1 MTHKSVL
8 ALFIACTT
16 VLLANAQDNIAD
28 MRENY
33 NIGDE
38 VTVTGIVTNGPELGA
53 IRYLQDET
61 AGVALYPGNDW
72 SSLDF
77 EPQPGDNITITGE
90 ITEFAN
96 LLEIGPNISSLIL
109 NSSANPLPEAIILT
123 PGALSEQYEGMIVGI
138 NQAIFT
144 DGGGIFTVSTYN
156 FNAQDESGLIYI
168 PNGSP
173 IIGELVPFGSVDF
186 TGILSQFSFADPNS
200 GYQILPRFYSD
211 FIFSSNIN
219 LTSQVEQYDL
229 TTSSFDLAWSTD
241 LASTTQMNYG
251 LTSEMGTFVS
261 VGGEDVVHTVSLEGL
276 DSGTPYFCQAFSV
289 LGEDTA
295 RSAIGVYST
304 VSESSGEIRVYF
316 NRSVDTDFATIEE
329 AQSLFDN
336 TDDTIIACID
346 RAQTTLDIA
355 VYNNNSTAI
364 VEAINNA
371 LDRGVAIRYIAEGQT
386 ANTALN
392 GLDPEISVLDRQD
405 AISSGMHN
413 KFLIVDR
420 NNVDSAIVLTGS
432 TNWTSNNLF
441 SDPNNM
447 VIIQDQALAR
457 AYTLEFDEMWGG
469 DGSVPNQS
477 ESQFG
482 EFKINNTPKKF
493 IIGGVNV
500 ELYFSPSDNAT
511 GGIEEAIGT
520 TDYSLD
526 FALLLITNNIL
537 TDAIIAETSIFTNP
551 RGIIEDININ
561 GSDVEELIDA
571 GVEIISHQGISGQL
585 HHKYGIVDHIEPLSD
600 PTVIT
605 GSHNWSGAAESSNDE
620 NTLIIHDARIANLF
634 FQEFMA
640 RYAEST
646 LGIKNLDQLSLK
658 MYPNPANS
666 EVRFDFDL
674 GASTSLNI
682 RIFDMNGK
690 LIKEVSRQ
698 QLAGQN
704 SMLIQLDKFEEG
716 IYLVAMDSEA
726 GSSYKKLV
734 ITH

>member
-1 MTHKSVL
+1 MKYLILPLLGFL
-8 ALFIACTT
+8 AFQS
-16 VLLANAQDNIAD
+16 NAQDNIAD
-28 MRENY
+28 LRSNY
-33 NIGDE
+33 NVGD
-38 VTVTGIVTNGPELGA
+38 VATITGIITNGAELGA
-53 IRYLQDET
+53 IRYIQDES
-61 AGVALYPGNDW
+61 GGIALYPGTNW
-72 SSLDF
+72 GSQDF

-96 LLEIGPNISSLIL
+96 LLEIGPSISSLVL
-109 NSSANPLPEAIILT
+109 NSAGNVLPEPIILT
-123 PGALSEQYEGMIVGI
+123 PAEISEQYEGMLVAI
-138 NQAIFT
+138 NQAIFA
-144 DGGGIFTVSTYN
+144 DGGTEFTVSTYN
-156 FNAQDESGLIYI
+156 YIAQDEQGIIYI

-173 IIGELVPFGSVDF
+173 IIGELVPFGAADF
-186 TGILSQFSFADPNS
+186 SGILSQYSFADPNA
-200 GYQILPRFYSD
+200 GYQILPKSYDD
-211 FIFSSNIN
+211 FLLESNIN
-219 LTSQVEQYDL
+219 LTSQLEQYDL

-241 LASTTQMNYG
+241 IASTTQMNYG
-251 LTSEMGTFVS
+251 LTPEMGTIAT
-261 VGGEDVVHTVSLEGL
+261 VGGEDVIHTVSLEGL
-276 DSGTPYFCQAFSV
+276 ESGTPYFCQAFSV

-304 VSESSGEIRVYF
+304 VSESSGVMQVYF
-316 NRSVDTDFATIEE
+316 NRSVDITFATIEE
-329 AQSLFDN
+329 AHSLFDD
-336 TDDTIIACID
+336 TDDTIIAYIN

-371 LDRGVAIRYIAEGQT
+371 LDRDVMVRYIAEGGT

-392 GLDPEISVLDRQD
+392 GLDPSISVLDRQD
-405 AISSGMHN
+405 AIASGMHN

-457 AYTLEFDEMWGG
+457 AYTLEFNEMWGG
-469 DGSVPNQS
+469 E
-477 ESQFG
+477 ESTPDVAASRFG

-493 IIGGVNV
+493 IIGGIDI

-537 TDAIIAETSIFTNP
+537 TDAIIAETSILTNP

-561 GSDVEELIDA
+561 GSDVDELIDG
-571 GVEIISHQGISGQL
+571 GVEIISHQGIPGQL

-605 GSHNWSGAAESSNDE
+605 GSHNWSGSAESTNDE
-620 NTLIIHDARIANLF
+620 NTLIIHDARVANLF

-640 RYAEST
+640 RYEEAT
-646 LGIKNLDQLSLK
+646 LSVRELDALSLK
-658 MYPNPANS
+658 LYPNPAQS
-666 EVRFDFDL
+666 EVRLDFEL
-674 GASTSLNI
+674 KGGSELTVRL
-682 RIFDMNGK
+682 FDMNGR
-690 LIKEVSRQ
+690 LVKETAQ
-698 QLAGQN
+698 WQIGGQN
-704 SMLIQLDKFEEG
+704 SLVLELDGLENG
-716 IYLVAMDSEA
+716 IYLIALESEL
-726 GSSYKKLV
+726 GSSFKKLV
-734 ITH
+734 VNH